1 MKWEEFIIKKKYQMP
16 LFTTQP
22 SSSLQAERLSHYYSI
37 PLSCANI
44 NYKSASSDMPPSK
57 PI

>member
-1 MKWEEFIIKKKYQMP
+1 MP